1 MTLDTSPK
9 KLINDFLEKQAN
21 LDTLRF
27 ITCGSVDDGKSTLI
41 GRLLYEA
48 GSILDDQL
56 NTLKADSKRHGTQGS
71 EIDFALLVDG
81 LAAERE
87 QGITIDVAYRFFSTD
102 QRKFIIADT
111 PGHEQYTR
119 NMATG
124 ASTVDT
130 AIILVDA
137 RHGVLEQTR
146 RHSIICSS
154 LGIKKVVL
162 AINKIDLIEYN
173 ETVYQDI
180 VRAFNEFAKALTFEE
195 ITPIPISALR
205 GDNVVARSSKSP
217 WYHGPTLLGYLETI
231 DVRSVEK
238 NSSMRFP
245 VQWVNRPNL
254 DFRGFS
260 GTVAT
265 GTVSKGQAVKILP
278 SGETA
283 TVKKI
288 ILLDQV
294 PSDAGAGRAIT
305 LELDREVDVSRG
317 DFIVAESAPCEVA
330 DHFEARIFWMD
341 SDPGYA
347 GRDFTIKIGTSSVNA
362 KITKIKYAIDVN
374 TGNNVPSEKL
384 SINDCAVITLTTDRA
399 IPFEPFS
406 TAPALGGFVLVNKI
420 TNQTAA
426 AGMIIFALRR
436 STNIHKQNLD
446 IDKNARNQLSGHHS
460 KVIWF
465 TGLSGSGKS
474 TIANA
479 LEIKLYQMGIHT
491 YILDGDNIRHGLC
504 NDLGF
509 TNSDRVENI
518 RRVAEVAKLMVDAG
532 VVVLTAFISPFE
544 KERQMA
550 RDLFEKDEFIEVF
563 VDTPLQVVEK
573 RDTKGLYKKA
583 RAGDLPNFTGIDSI
597 YEMPKNPEIIVSTDD
612 RTITETLQMLLSQ
625 LNKFNLK

>member
-1 MTLDTSPK
+1 MTLDASPK
-9 KLINDFLEKQAN
+9 QLINDFLEKQAN

-41 GRLLYEA
+41 GRLLFEA

-56 NTLKADSKRHGTQGS
+56 NTLKADSKRHGTQGG

-124 ASTVDT
+124 ASAVDT
-130 AIILVDA
+130 AVILVDA

-162 AINKIDLIEYN
+162 AVNKIDLMEYE

-180 VRAFNEFAKALTFEE
+180 VGAFNEFAKALTFEE
-195 ITPIPISALR
+195 ITPIPISALK

-231 DVRSVEK
+231 DVRSAK
-238 NSSMRFP
+238 KSSPMRFP
-245 VQWVNRPNL
+245 VQWVNRPNP

-260 GTVAT
+260 GTVVN
-265 GTVSKGQAVKILP
+265 GTISKGQAVKILP

-283 TVKKI
+283 TVKQI
-288 ILLDQV
+288 ILFDRVL
-294 PSDAGAGRAIT
+294 SDAEAGRAIT
-305 LELDREVDVSRG
+305 VQLDREVDISRG
-317 DFIVAESAPCEVA
+317 DLIVAESEPCEVA
-330 DHFEARIFWMD
+330 DQFEAKIFWMD
-341 SDPGYA
+341 SEPGYA
-347 GRDFTIKIGTSSVNA
+347 GREFTIKIGTSLVNA
-362 KITKIKYAIDVN
+362 RITKIKYAIDVN
-374 TGNNVPSEKL
+374 TGNNVPSDKL
-384 SINDCAVITLTTDRA
+384 SLNDCAVITLKTDRP

-406 TAPALGGFVLVNKI
+406 AAPALGNFVMVNKI

-426 AGMIIFALRR
+426 AGMISFALRR
-436 STNIHKQNLD
+436 STNIHKQRLE
-446 IDKNARNQLSGHHS
+446 IDKGARNQLSGHHS

-479 LEIKLYQMGIHT
+479 LEIKLYQMGIRT

-504 NDLGF
+504 SDLGF
-509 TNSDRVENI
+509 KNSDRVENI
-518 RRVAEVAKLMVDAG
+518 RRVAEVAQLMVDAG

-544 KERQMA
+544 SERQMA
-550 RDLFEKDEFIEVF
+550 RDLFEKDAFFEVF
-563 VDTPLQVVEK
+563 VDTPLELAEA
-573 RDTKGLYKKA
+573 RDPKGLYKKA
-583 RAGDLPNFTGIDSI
+583 RAGVLQNFTGIDSP
-597 YEMPKNPEIIVSTDD
+597 YEVPKKPDLTVFPQTYSVEEIVKEIIH
-612 RTITETLQMLLSQ
+612 
-625 LNKFNLK
+625 NLEIQYT

>member
-1 MTLDTSPK
+1 MTLDASPK
-9 KLINDFLEKQAN
+9 QLINDFLEKQAN

-41 GRLLYEA
+41 GRLLFEA

-56 NTLKADSKRHGTQGS
+56 NTLKADSKRHGTQGG

-124 ASTVDT
+124 ASAVDT
-130 AIILVDA
+130 AVILVDA

-162 AINKIDLIEYN
+162 AVNKIDLMEYE

-180 VRAFNEFAKALTFEE
+180 VGAFNEFAKALTFEE
-195 ITPIPISALR
+195 ITPIPISALK

-231 DVRSVEK
+231 DVRSAK
-238 NSSMRFP
+238 KSSPMRFP
-245 VQWVNRPNL
+245 VQWVNRPNP

-260 GTVAT
+260 GTVVN
-265 GTVSKGQAVKILP
+265 GTISKGQAVKILP

-283 TVKKI
+283 TVKQI
-288 ILLDQV
+288 ILFDRVL
-294 PSDAGAGRAIT
+294 SDAEAGRAIT
-305 LELDREVDVSRG
+305 VQLDREVDISRG
-317 DFIVAESAPCEVA
+317 DLIVAESEPCEVA
-330 DHFEARIFWMD
+330 DQFEAKIFWMD
-341 SDPGYA
+341 SEPGYA
-347 GRDFTIKIGTSSVNA
+347 GREFTIKIGTSLVNA
-362 KITKIKYAIDVN
+362 RITKIKYAIDVN
-374 TGNNVPSEKL
+374 TGNNVPSDKL
-384 SINDCAVITLTTDRA
+384 SLNDCAVITLKTDRP

-406 TAPALGGFVLVNKI
+406 AAPALGSFVMVNKI

-426 AGMIIFALRR
+426 AGMISFALRR
-436 STNIHKQNLD
+436 STNIHKQRLE
-446 IDKNARNQLSGHHS
+446 IDKGARNQLSGHHS

-479 LEIKLYQMGIHT
+479 LEIKLYQMGIRT

-518 RRVAEVAKLMVDAG
+518 RRVAEVAKILVDAG

-544 KERQMA
+544 SERQMA
-550 RDLFEKDEFIEVF
+550 RDLFEKDAFFEVF
-563 VDTPLQVVEK
+563 VDTPLELAEA
-573 RDTKGLYKKA
+573 RDPKGLYKKA
-583 RAGDLPNFTGIDSI
+583 RAGVLQNFTGIDSP
-597 YEMPKNPEIIVSTDD
+597 YEVPKKPDLTVFPQTHNVEEIVKEIIH
-612 RTITETLQMLLSQ
+612 
-625 LNKFNLK
+625 NLEIQYT

>member
-1 MTLDTSPK
+1 MNLDISPK
-9 KLINDFLEKQAN
+9 KLINDLLEKQAN

-27 ITCGSVDDGKSTLI
+27 ITCGSIDDGKSTLI

-56 NTLKADSKRHGTQGS
+56 NALKADSGKHGTQGTA
-71 EIDFALLVDG
+71 IDFALLVDG

-87 QGITIDVAYRFFSTD
+87 QGTTIDVAYRFFSTD

-119 NMATG
+119 NMITG

-130 AIILVDA
+130 AVILVDA

-154 LGIKKVVL
+154 LGIREVVL
-162 AINKIDLIEYN
+162 AVNKIDLVEYD
-173 ETVYQDI
+173 ETVYETI
-180 VRAFNEFAKALTFEE
+180 VEAFNEFAKALTFERV
-195 ITPIPISALR
+195 TPIPISALK
-205 GDNVVARSSKSP
+205 GDNVLVRSSKSP
-217 WYHGPTLLGYLETI
+217 WYHGPTLLGHLETI

-238 NSSMRFP
+238 SYPMRFP
-245 VQWVNRPNL
+245 VQWVNHPNL

-265 GTVSKGQAVKILP
+265 GTISKGQAVKILP

-288 ILLDQV
+288 TLLDQV
-294 PSDAGAGRAIT
+294 LSNAEAGRAVT
-305 LELDREVDVSRG
+305 VQLDREVDVSRG
-317 DFIVAESAPCEVA
+317 DLIVTASKPCKVA
-330 DHFEARIFWMD
+330 NHFEAKIFWID
-341 SDPGYA
+341 SEPGYS
-347 GRDFTIKIGTSSVNA
+347 GREFTTKIGTSSVNA

-374 TGNNVPSEKL
+374 TGNDIPSKKL
-384 SINDCAVITLTTDRA
+384 NLNDCAVITLKTNKPV
-399 IPFEPFS
+399 PFEPFS
-406 TAPALGGFVLVNKI
+406 TVPELGGFVLINKI

-426 AGMIIFALRR
+426 AGMINFALRR
-436 STNIHKQNLD
+436 ATNIRKQNLNINKD
-446 IDKNARNQLSGHHS
+446 ARNQLSGHSS

-474 TIANA
+474 TIADA
-479 LEIKLYQMGIHT
+479 LETKLHHMGIRT

-509 TNSDRVENI
+509 TNSDRIENI
-518 RRVAEVAKLMVDAG
+518 RRVAEVARILVDAG
-532 VVVLTAFISPFE
+532 VVVLAAFISPFE
-544 KERQMA
+544 SERQMA
-550 RDLFEKDEFIEVF
+550 RGLFEKDAFFEVF
-563 VDTPLQVVEK
+563 VDTPLELAEA
-573 RDTKGLYKKA
+573 RDPKGLYKKA
-583 RAGDLPNFTGIDSI
+583 RAGALQNFTGIDSP
-597 YEMPKNPEIIVSTDD
+597 YEVPKAPDLTVFPQTYSVEEIVKEIID
-612 RTITETLQMLLSQ
+612 
-625 LNKFNLK
+625 NLEIQYT

>member
-1 MTLDTSPK
+1 MTLDASPK
-9 KLINDFLEKQAN
+9 QLINDFLEKQAN

-41 GRLLYEA
+41 GRLLFEA

-71 EIDFALLVDG
+71 EFDFALLVDG

-130 AIILVDA
+130 AVILVDA

-154 LGIKKVVL
+154 LGIKRVAL
-162 AINKIDLIEYN
+162 AVNKIDLVEYD
-173 ETVYQDI
+173 ETVYQNI
-180 VRAFNEFAKALTFEE
+180 VEAFKEFAKCLTFEE
-195 ITPIPISALR
+195 ITPIPISALK
-205 GDNVVARSSKSP
+205 GDNVVARSSQSP
-217 WYHGPTLLGYLETI
+217 WYHGPTLLAHLETMDI
-231 DVRSVEK
+231 RSVTK
-238 NSSMRFP
+238 SSPMRFP

-254 DFRGFS
+254 NFRGFS

-265 GTVSKGQAVKILP
+265 GTISKGQAVKILP
-278 SGETA
+278 SGQTA

-288 ILLDQV
+288 TLFDQV
-294 PSDAGAGRAIT
+294 LSEAEAGRAIT
-305 LELDREVDVSRG
+305 IQLDREVDISRG
-317 DFIVAESAPCEVA
+317 DLIVAASEPCEVA
-330 DHFEARIFWMD
+330 DHYEAKIFWMD
-341 SDPGYA
+341 SEPGYA
-347 GRDFTIKIGTSSVNA
+347 GREFKIKIGTSSVNA
-362 KITKIKYAIDVN
+362 RITKIKHAIDVN
-374 TGNNVPSEKL
+374 TGNTVPSEKL
-384 SINDCAVITLTTDRA
+384 TLNDCAIITLRTDRPV
-399 IPFEPFS
+399 PFEPFN
-406 TAPALGGFVLVNKI
+406 TAPDLGGFVLVNKI

-426 AGMIIFALRR
+426 AGMISFALRR
-436 STNIHKQNLD
+436 STNIHKQTLE
-446 IDKNARNQLSGHHS
+446 IDKGARNQLSGHRS

-479 LEIKLYQMGIHT
+479 LEIKLHQMGIHT

-509 TNSDRVENI
+509 TNSDRIENI
-518 RRVAEVAKLMVDAG
+518 RRVAEVAKILVDAG

-544 KERQMA
+544 SERQMA
-550 RDLFEKDEFIEVF
+550 RDLFEKDAFFEVF
-563 VDTPLQVVEK
+563 VDTPLDLAEA
-573 RDTKGLYKKA
+573 RDPKGLYKKA
-583 RAGDLPNFTGIDSI
+583 RAGVLQNFTGIDSP
-597 YEMPKNPEIIVSTDD
+597 YEEPKKPDLTVFTQTYSVEEIVKEILD
-612 RTITETLQMLLSQ
+612 
-625 LNKFNLK
+625 NLEIQYT

>member
-9 KLINDFLEKQAN
+9 ELINEFLEKQAN

-56 NTLKADSKRHGTQGS
+56 DALKADSRRHGTQGS
-71 EIDFALLVDG
+71 KIDFALLVDG

-124 ASTVDT
+124 ASTVEV
-130 AIILVDA
+130 AVILVDA
-137 RHGVLEQTR
+137 RHGLLEPTR

-154 LGIKKVVL
+154 FGIKKVVL
-162 AINKIDLIEYN
+162 AVNKIDLVEYDK
-173 ETVYQDI
+173 TVYQNI
-180 VRAFNEFAKALTFEE
+180 VEAFNEFAKSLTFEE
-195 ITPIPISALR
+195 VAHIPISALR
-205 GDNVVARSSKSP
+205 GDNVVARSSKMQ
-217 WYHGPTLLGYLETI
+217 WYQGPTLLGYLETI
-231 DVRSVEK
+231 DVH
-238 NSSMRFP
+238 SSAKTHPMRFP

-260 GTVAT
+260 GTVAN
-265 GTVSKGQAVKILP
+265 GTINKGEAIKILP
-278 SGETA
+278 SLETA
-283 TVKKI
+283 SVKKI
-288 ILLDQV
+288 ILFDQELTHAEV
-294 PSDAGAGRAIT
+294 GRAVTIQ
-305 LELDREVDVSRG
+305 LDREVDISRG
-317 DFIVAESAPCEVA
+317 DLIVAASEPCEMA
-330 DHFEARIFWMD
+330 DQFEAKIFWMD
-341 SDPGYA
+341 SETGYA
-347 GRDFTIKIGTSSVNA
+347 GREFTIKIGASSVNA

-374 TGNNVPSEKL
+374 TGNEVPTDKL
-384 SINDCAVITLTTDRA
+384 QLNDCAVITLKVDKPV
-399 IPFEPFS
+399 PFDSFS
-406 TAPALGGFVLVNKI
+406 SVPKIGCFVLINKF
-420 TNQTAA
+420 TNQTAV
-426 AGMIIFALRR
+426 AGMINFALRR
-436 STNIHKQNLD
+436 AMNVHKQIMD
-446 IDKNARNQLSGHHS
+446 INKDARNQLSGHPS

-479 LEIKLYQMGIHT
+479 LEKKLYQMGIRT

-518 RRVAEVAKLMVDAG
+518 RRVSEVAKLMVDAG
-532 VVVLTAFISPFE
+532 IVVITAFISPF
-544 KERQMA
+544 KAEREMA
-550 RDLFEKDEFIEVF
+550 REMFEKDEFFEVF
-563 VDTPLQVVEK
+563 VDTPLNVAEL
-573 RDTKGLYKKA
+573 RDPKGLYKKA
-583 RAGDLPNFTGIDSI
+583 RKGEIPNFTGIHSPYQDP
-597 YEMPKNPEIIVSTDD
+597 ENPEIRVSTTNDD
-612 RTITETLQMLLSQ
+612 LSSIVDTILSKI
-625 LNKFNLK
+625 NFKN

>member
-9 KLINDFLEKQAN
+9 ELINEFLEKQAN

-56 NTLKADSKRHGTQGS
+56 DALKADSRRHGTQGS
-71 EIDFALLVDG
+71 KIDFALLVDG

-124 ASTVDT
+124 ASTVEV
-130 AIILVDA
+130 AVILVDA
-137 RHGVLEQTR
+137 RHGLLEQTR

-154 LGIKKVVL
+154 FGIKKVVL
-162 AINKIDLIEYN
+162 AVNKIDLVEYDK
-173 ETVYQDI
+173 TVYQNI
-180 VRAFNEFAKALTFEE
+180 VEAFNEFAKSLTFEE
-195 ITPIPISALR
+195 VAHIPISALR
-205 GDNVVARSSKSP
+205 GDNVVARSSKMQ
-217 WYHGPTLLGYLETI
+217 WYQGPTLLGYLETI
-231 DVRSVEK
+231 DVH
-238 NSSMRFP
+238 SSAKTHPMRFP

-260 GTVAT
+260 GTVAN
-265 GTVSKGQAVKILP
+265 GTINKGEAIKILP
-278 SGETA
+278 SLETA
-283 TVKKI
+283 SVKKI
-288 ILLDQV
+288 ILFDQELTHAEV
-294 PSDAGAGRAIT
+294 GRAVTIQ
-305 LELDREVDVSRG
+305 LDREVDISRG
-317 DFIVAESAPCEVA
+317 DLIVAASEPCEVA
-330 DHFEARIFWMD
+330 DQFEAKIFWMD
-341 SDPGYA
+341 SETGYA
-347 GRDFTIKIGTSSVNA
+347 GREFTIKIGASSVNA

-374 TGNNVPSEKL
+374 TGNEVPTDKL
-384 SINDCAVITLTTDRA
+384 QLNDCAVITLKVDKPV
-399 IPFEPFS
+399 PFDSFS
-406 TAPALGGFVLVNKI
+406 SVPKIGCFVLINKF
-420 TNQTAA
+420 TNQTAV
-426 AGMIIFALRR
+426 AGMINFALRR
-436 STNIHKQNLD
+436 AMNVHKQIMD
-446 IDKNARNQLSGHHS
+446 INKDARNQLSGHPS

-479 LEIKLYQMGIHT
+479 LEKKLYQMGIRT

-518 RRVAEVAKLMVDAG
+518 RRVSEVAKLMVDAG
-532 VVVLTAFISPFE
+532 IVVITAFISPF
-544 KERQMA
+544 KAEREMA
-550 RDLFEKDEFIEVF
+550 REMFEKDEFFEVF
-563 VDTPLQVVEK
+563 VDTPLNVAEL
-573 RDTKGLYKKA
+573 RDPKGLYKKA
-583 RAGDLPNFTGIDSI
+583 RKGEIPNFTGIHSPYQDP
-597 YEMPKNPEIIVSTDD
+597 ENPEIRVSTTNDD
-612 RTITETLQMLLSQ
+612 LSSIVDTILSKI
-625 LNKFNLK
+625 NFKN

>member
-1 MTLDTSPK
+1 MTLETSSK
-9 KLINDFLEKQAN
+9 ELIDNFLEKQAN
-21 LDTLRF
+21 LDTLKF

-56 NTLKADSKRHGTQGS
+56 NALIADSRRYGTQGS

-102 QRKFIIADT
+102 RRKFIISDT

-124 ASTVDT
+124 ASTVEV
-130 AIILVDA
+130 AVILVDA
-137 RHGVLEQTR
+137 RYGILEQTR
-146 RHSIICSS
+146 RHAIICSS

-162 AINKIDLIEYN
+162 AVNKIDLVEYD
-173 ETVYQDI
+173 ETVYQNI
-180 VRAFNEFAKALTFEE
+180 VETFDQFAEALKFEE
-195 ITPIPISALR
+195 VTPIAISALK
-205 GDNVVARSSKSP
+205 GDNVVARSSKIL
-217 WYHGPTLLGYLETI
+217 WYQGPTLLGYLETI
-231 DVRSVEK
+231 DVH
-238 NSSMRFP
+238 SSARGYPMRLP

-260 GTVAT
+260 GTVAS
-265 GTVSKGQAVKILP
+265 GIISKGQAVIILP
-278 SGETA
+278 SRETA

-288 ILLDQV
+288 TLFDQV
-294 PSDAGAGRAIT
+294 LSDAEAGRAIT
-305 LELDREVDVSRG
+305 VQLDREVDISRG
-317 DFIVAESAPCEVA
+317 DLIVAKSEPCEVA
-330 DHFEARIFWMD
+330 DQFEAKIFWMD
-341 SDPGYA
+341 NEPSYA
-347 GRDFTIKIGTSSVNA
+347 GREFTIKIGTSLVNA
-362 KITKIKYAIDVN
+362 RITKIKYTIDIN
-374 TGNNVPSEKL
+374 TGNNISSEKL
-384 SINDCAVITLTTDRA
+384 SLNDCAVITLKTDRP

-406 TAPALGGFVLVNKI
+406 AAPALGSFVLVNKI

-426 AGMIIFALRR
+426 AGMINFALRR
-436 STNIHKQNLD
+436 ATNIHKQNLD
-446 IDKNARNQLSGHHS
+446 IDKDARNQLSGHHS

-465 TGLSGSGKS
+465 TGVSGSGKS

-479 LEIKLYQMGIHT
+479 LEIKLHQIGIRT

-544 KERQMA
+544 SERQMA
-550 RDLFEKDEFIEVF
+550 RDLFEKNEFFEVF
-563 VDTPLQVVEK
+563 VDTPIELAEA

-583 RAGDLPNFTGIDSI
+583 RAGLLQNFTGIDSV
-597 YEMPKNPEIIVSTDD
+597 YERPKSPDLVVFPEKNKVDIIVQEILDNLE
-612 RTITETLQMLLSQ
+612 I
-625 LNKFNLK
+625 KFT

>member
-9 KLINDFLEKQAN
+9 QLINDFLEKQAN

-130 AIILVDA
+130 AVILVDA
-137 RHGVLEQTR
+137 RRGVLEQTC

-154 LGIKKVVL
+154 MGIKKVVL
-162 AINKIDLIEYN
+162 AVNKIDLVEYD

-180 VRAFNEFAKALTFEE
+180 VGAFNEFAKTLTFEE
-195 ITPIPISALR
+195 VTPIPISALK
-205 GDNVVARSSKSP
+205 GDNVVARSSKMA
-217 WYHGPTLLGYLETI
+217 WYHGPTLLAHLETL

-238 NSSMRFP
+238 SYPMRFP

-265 GTVSKGQAVKILP
+265 GTVSKGQAVKIMP

-288 ILLDQV
+288 TLLDQV
-294 PSDAGAGRAIT
+294 LSDAGAGRAIT
-305 LELDREVDVSRG
+305 LQLDREVDISRG
-317 DFIVAESAPCEVA
+317 DLIVAESEPCEVA
-330 DHFEARIFWMD
+330 DQFEAKIFWMD
-341 SDPGYA
+341 SEPGYA
-347 GRDFTIKIGTSSVNA
+347 GREFIIKIGTSSVNA
-362 KITKIKYAIDVN
+362 RITKIKHAIDVN
-374 TGNNVPSEKL
+374 TSNNVPSEKL
-384 SINDCAVITLTTDRA
+384 SLNDCAVITLKTDRP
-399 IPFEPFS
+399 IPFEPFD
-406 TAPALGGFVLVNKI
+406 TAPALGSFVMVNKI
-420 TNQTAA
+420 TDQTAA

-436 STNIHKQNLD
+436 STNIHKQRLE
-446 IDKNARNQLSGHHS
+446 IDKGARNELSGHDS

-479 LEIKLYQMGIHT
+479 LEIKLHQMGIRT

-544 KERQMA
+544 SERQMA
-550 RDLFEKDEFIEVF
+550 RNLFAKEEFFEVF
-563 VDTPLQVVEK
+563 VDTPIELAEA
-573 RDTKGLYKKA
+573 RDPKGLYKKA
-583 RAGDLPNFTGIDSI
+583 RAGSLQNFTGIDSP
-597 YEMPKNPEIIVSTDD
+597 YEVPKTPDLTVFPEKNSVDDIVQKIIDVLE
-612 RTITETLQMLLSQ
+612 IQ
-625 LNKFNLK
+625 

>member
-1 MTLDTSPK
+1 MTLDASPK
-9 KLINDFLEKQAN
+9 QLINDFLEKQAN

-56 NTLKADSKRHGTQGS
+56 NTLKTDSKRHGTQGG
-71 EIDFALLVDG
+71 EIDFSLLVDG

-102 QRKFIIADT
+102 QRRFIIADT

-119 NMATG
+119 NMATA

-130 AIILVDA
+130 AVILVDA

-146 RHSIICSS
+146 RHSIICSF

-162 AINKIDLIEYN
+162 AINKIDLVEN
-173 ETVYQDI
+173 DETVYQDI
-180 VRAFNEFAKALTFEE
+180 VEAFNEFAKALTFEE

-205 GDNVVARSSKSP
+205 GDNIVARSSKSP

-231 DVRSVEK
+231 DVRSAK
-238 NSSMRFP
+238 KSSPMRFP

-260 GTVAT
+260 GTVET
-265 GTVSKGQAVKILP
+265 GTISKGQAVKILP
-278 SGETA
+278 SGEPA
-283 TVKKI
+283 TVKEI
-288 ILLDQV
+288 TFFDQV
-294 PSDAGAGRAIT
+294 LSDAERGSAIT
-305 LELDREVDVSRG
+305 VQLDREVDISRG
-317 DFIVAESAPCEVA
+317 DLIVAENEPCEVA
-330 DHFEARIFWMD
+330 DHFEAKIFWMD
-341 SDPGYA
+341 NEPGYA
-347 GRDFTIKIGTSSVNA
+347 GREFVIKIGTSSVNA
-362 KITKIKYAIDVN
+362 RITKFKHAIDVN
-374 TGNNVPSEKL
+374 TGKNVTSEKL
-384 SINDCAVITLTTDRA
+384 SLNDCAIITLKTNRPV
-399 IPFEPFS
+399 PFEPFN
-406 TAPALGGFVLVNKI
+406 TTPELGSFVLVNKI
-420 TNQTAA
+420 SNQTAA
-426 AGMIIFALRR
+426 AGMINFALRR
-436 STNIHKQNLD
+436 STNIHKQTLE
-446 IDKNARNQLSGHHS
+446 IDKRARNQLSGHHS

-479 LEIKLYQMGIHT
+479 LEKKLYQMGIRT

-509 TNSDRVENI
+509 KKSDRIENI

-532 VVVLTAFISPFE
+532 VLVLTAFISPFE
-544 KERQMA
+544 SERQLA
-550 RDLFEKDEFIEVF
+550 RDLFEKGDFFEVF
-563 VDTPLQVVEK
+563 VDTPLELAEA
-573 RDTKGLYKKA
+573 RDPKGLYKKA
-583 RAGDLPNFTGIDSI
+583 RAGLLQNFTGIDSP
-597 YEMPKNPEIIVSTDD
+597 YELPKTAELTVFPQNCSVEEIVKEILD
-612 RTITETLQMLLSQ
+612 
-625 LNKFNLK
+625 NLEIQ

>member
-1 MTLDTSPK
+1 MTLDASPK
-9 KLINDFLEKQAN
+9 QLINDFLEKQAN

-41 GRLLYEA
+41 GRLLFEA

-56 NTLKADSKRHGTQGS
+56 NTLKADSKRHGTQGG

-81 LAAERE
+81 LAAEQE

-130 AIILVDA
+130 AVILVDA
-137 RHGVLEQTR
+137 RHGALEQTR

-162 AINKIDLIEYN
+162 AINKIDLVEYN

-180 VRAFNEFAKALTFEE
+180 IGAFNEFAKALPFEE
-195 ITPIPISALR
+195 ITPIPISALK
-205 GDNVVARSSKSP
+205 GDNVVARSSKMA
-217 WYHGPTLLGYLETI
+217 WYHGPTLLAHLETL
-231 DVRSVEK
+231 DVHSAEK
-238 NSSMRFP
+238 NHPMRFP

-260 GTVAT
+260 GTVET
-265 GTVSKGQAVKILP
+265 GTISKGQAVKILP
-278 SGETA
+278 SGEIA

-288 ILLDQV
+288 TLFDQV
-294 PSDAGAGRAIT
+294 LNDAGAGRAIT
-305 LELDREVDVSRG
+305 IQLDREVDISRG
-317 DFIVAESAPCEVA
+317 DLIVAASEPCEVA
-330 DHFEARIFWMD
+330 DQFEAKIFWID
-341 SDPGYA
+341 NETGYA
-347 GRDFTIKIGTSSVNA
+347 GREFTIKIGTSSVNA
-362 KITKIKYAIDVN
+362 RITKIKHAIDVN
-374 TGNNVPSEKL
+374 TSNNVPSEKL
-384 SINDCAVITLTTDRA
+384 SLNDCAVITLKTDRP

-406 TAPALGGFVLVNKI
+406 AAPALGSFVIVNKI
-420 TNQTAA
+420 TSQTAA
-426 AGMIIFALRR
+426 AGMISFALRR
-436 STNIHKQNLD
+436 STNVHKQNLD
-446 IDKNARNQLSGHHS
+446 VDKNARNQMSGHHS

-479 LEIKLYQMGIHT
+479 LEIKLHQMGIRT

-544 KERQMA
+544 SERQMA
-550 RDLFEKDEFIEVF
+550 RDLFEKDAFFEVF
-563 VDTPLQVVEK
+563 VDTPLELAEA
-573 RDTKGLYKKA
+573 RDPKGLYKKA
-583 RAGDLPNFTGIDSI
+583 RAGVLQNFTGIDSP
-597 YEMPKNPEIIVSTDD
+597 YEPPKNPDLAVFPQTCSVEEIVKEILD
-612 RTITETLQMLLSQ
+612 
-625 LNKFNLK
+625 NLEIQ

>member
-1 MTLDTSPK
+1 MTLEISSK
-9 KLINDFLEKQAN
+9 ELINQFLEKQAN

-56 NTLKADSKRHGTQGS
+56 DALKADSRRHGTQGS

-124 ASTVDT
+124 ASTVEV
-130 AIILVDA
+130 AVILVDV
-137 RHGVLEQTR
+137 RHGLLEQTR

-162 AINKIDLIEYN
+162 AVNKIDLVEYDK
-173 ETVYQDI
+173 TVYQNI
-180 VRAFNEFAKALTFEE
+180 VEAFNEFAKALAFEE
-195 ITPIPISALR
+195 VAHIPISALR
-205 GDNVVARSSKSP
+205 GDNVVARSSKMQ

-231 DVRSVEK
+231 DVHSGARTQP
-238 NSSMRFP
+238 MRFP

-254 DFRGFS
+254 NFRGFS
-260 GTVAT
+260 GTVAN
-265 GTVSKGQAVKILP
+265 GTIGKGQAIKILP
-278 SGETA
+278 SLETA
-283 TVKKI
+283 SVKKI
-288 ILLDQV
+288 ILFDQELIH
-294 PSDAGAGRAIT
+294 AEAGRAVTIQ
-305 LELDREVDVSRG
+305 LDREVDISRG
-317 DFIVAESAPCEVA
+317 DLIVAASEPCEVA
-330 DHFEARIFWMD
+330 DQFEAKIFWMD
-341 SDPGYA
+341 SETSYA
-347 GRDFTIKIGTSSVNA
+347 GREFTIKIGTSSVNA
-362 KITKIKYAIDVN
+362 RITKIKHAIDVN
-374 TGNNVPSEKL
+374 TGNNVPSKYL
-384 SINDCAVITLTTDRA
+384 SLNDFAVITLKTDRP
-399 IPFEPFS
+399 ITFEPFS
-406 TAPALGGFVLVNKI
+406 TVPGLGSFVMVNKI
-420 TNQTAA
+420 THHTAA
-426 AGMIIFALRR
+426 AGMISFPLRR
-436 STNIHKQNLD
+436 STNIHKQKLEVD
-446 IDKNARNQLSGHHS
+446 QNARNQLCGHPS

-479 LEIKLYQMGIHT
+479 LEIKLFQMGIHT
-491 YILDGDNIRHGLC
+491 YTLDGDNVRHGLC

-532 VVVLTAFISPFE
+532 IVVLTAFISPFE
-544 KERQMA
+544 SERRMA
-550 RDLFEKDEFIEVF
+550 RDLFEKEEFFEVF
-563 VDTPLQVVEK
+563 VNTPPELAEK
-573 RDTKGLYKKA
+573 RDPKGLYKKA
-583 RAGDLPNFTGIDSI
+583 RAGGLKNFTGIDSP
-597 YEMPKNPEIIVSTDD
+597 YEPPSSPELVVFTANNSVEEIVREILDN
-612 RTITETLQMLLSQ
+612 IEFQ
-625 LNKFNLK
+625 NL

>member
-9 KLINDFLEKQAN
+9 ELINEFLEKQAN

-56 NTLKADSKRHGTQGS
+56 DALKADSRRHGTQGS
-71 EIDFALLVDG
+71 KIDFALLVDG

-124 ASTVDT
+124 ASTVEV
-130 AIILVDA
+130 AVILVDA
-137 RHGVLEQTR
+137 RHGLLEQTR

-154 LGIKKVVL
+154 FGIKKVVL
-162 AINKIDLIEYN
+162 AVNKIDLVEYDK
-173 ETVYQDI
+173 TVYQNI
-180 VRAFNEFAKALTFEE
+180 VEAFNEFAKSLTFEE
-195 ITPIPISALR
+195 VAHIPISALR
-205 GDNVVARSSKSP
+205 GDNVVARSSKMQ
-217 WYHGPTLLGYLETI
+217 WYQGPTLLGYLETI
-231 DVRSVEK
+231 DVH
-238 NSSMRFP
+238 SSAKTHPMRFP

-260 GTVAT
+260 GTVAN
-265 GTVSKGQAVKILP
+265 GTINKGEAIKILP
-278 SGETA
+278 SLETA
-283 TVKKI
+283 SVKKI
-288 ILLDQV
+288 ILFDQELTHAEV
-294 PSDAGAGRAIT
+294 GRAVTIQ
-305 LELDREVDVSRG
+305 LDREVDISRG
-317 DFIVAESAPCEVA
+317 DLIVAASEPCEVA
-330 DHFEARIFWMD
+330 DQFEAKIFWMD
-341 SDPGYA
+341 SETGYA
-347 GRDFTIKIGTSSVNA
+347 GREFTIKIGASSVNA

-374 TGNNVPSEKL
+374 TGNEVPTDKL
-384 SINDCAVITLTTDRA
+384 QLNDCAVITLKLDKPV
-399 IPFEPFS
+399 PFDSFS
-406 TAPALGGFVLVNKI
+406 SVPKIGCFVLINKF
-420 TNQTAA
+420 TNQTAV
-426 AGMIIFALRR
+426 AGMINFALRR
-436 STNIHKQNLD
+436 AMNVHKQIMD
-446 IDKNARNQLSGHHS
+446 INKDARNQLSGHPS

-479 LEIKLYQMGIHT
+479 LEKKLYQMGIRT

-518 RRVAEVAKLMVDAG
+518 RRVSEVAKLMVDAG
-532 VVVLTAFISPFE
+532 IVVITAFISPF
-544 KERQMA
+544 KAERQMA
-550 RDLFEKDEFIEVF
+550 REMFEKDEFFEVF
-563 VDTPLQVVEK
+563 VDTPLNVAEL
-573 RDTKGLYKKA
+573 RDPKGLYKKA
-583 RAGDLPNFTGIDSI
+583 RKGEIPNFTGIHSPYQDP
-597 YEMPKNPEIIVSTDD
+597 ENPEIRVSTTNDD
-612 RTITETLQMLLSQ
+612 LSSIVDTILSKI
-625 LNKFNLK
+625 NFKN

>member
-56 NTLKADSKRHGTQGS
+56 NALKADSKRHGTQGS

-130 AIILVDA
+130 AVILVDA
-137 RHGVLEQTR
+137 RRGVLEQTR

-162 AINKIDLIEYN
+162 AVNKIDLVEYN

-180 VRAFNEFAKALTFEE
+180 VGAFNEFAKALTFEE
-195 ITPIPISALR
+195 ITPIPISALK
-205 GDNVVARSSKSP
+205 GDNVVARSSKLV
-217 WYHGPTLLGYLETI
+217 WYHGPTLLAHLETL
-231 DVRSVEK
+231 DVRNVEK
-238 NSSMRFP
+238 SYPMRFP

-265 GTVSKGQAVKILP
+265 GTISKGQTVKILP

-283 TVKKI
+283 TIKKI
-288 ILLDQV
+288 TLFDRVL
-294 PSDAGAGRAIT
+294 SDAEAGRAIT
-305 LELDREVDVSRG
+305 VQLDREVDISRG
-317 DFIVAESAPCEVA
+317 DLIVAASEPCEVA
-330 DHFEARIFWMD
+330 DQFEAKIFWMD
-341 SDPGYA
+341 SEPGYA
-347 GRDFTIKIGTSSVNA
+347 GREFTIKIGTSSVNA
-362 KITKIKYAIDVN
+362 RVTKIKHAIDVN
-374 TGNNVPSEKL
+374 TGNNIPSKKL
-384 SINDCAVITLTTDRA
+384 SLNDCAVITLKTDRP

-406 TAPALGGFVLVNKI
+406 TAPALGSFVMVNKI

-426 AGMIIFALRR
+426 AGMISFALRR

-479 LEIKLYQMGIHT
+479 LEITLYQMGIRT

-509 TNSDRVENI
+509 TTSDRVENI

-544 KERQMA
+544 SERRIA
-550 RDLFEKDEFIEVF
+550 RDLFEKDTFFEVF
-563 VDTPLQVVEK
+563 VDTPLELAEA
-573 RDTKGLYKKA
+573 RDPKGLYKKA
-583 RAGDLPNFTGIDSI
+583 RAGVLQNFTGIDSP
-597 YEMPKNPEIIVSTDD
+597 YEVPKTPDLTVFPEKNSVDDIVQKIID
-612 RTITETLQMLLSQ
+612 ILEIQ
-625 LNKFNLK
+625 

>member
-1 MTLDTSPK
+1 MTIDTSLK
-9 KLINDFLEKQAN
+9 KLINDFLGKQAN

-41 GRLLYEA
+41 GRLLFEA
-48 GSILDDQL
+48 GNILDDQL
-56 NTLKADSKRHGTQGS
+56 NALKADSRRHGTQAG

-102 QRKFIIADT
+102 RRKFVIADT

-137 RHGVLEQTR
+137 RNGVLEQTR

-154 LGIKKVVL
+154 FGIKKVVL
-162 AINKIDLIEYN
+162 AVNKLDLVEYD
-173 ETVYQDI
+173 ERRYQNI
-180 VRAFNEFAKALTFEE
+180 VEAFGQFAKTLTFEKV
-195 ITPIPISALR
+195 TPIPISALK
-205 GDNVVARSSKSP
+205 GDNVVARSSKLP
-217 WYHGPTLLGYLETI
+217 WYHGPTLLAHLETI

-238 NSSMRFP
+238 SYSMRFP

-265 GTVSKGQAVKILP
+265 GTISKGQAVKILP

-288 ILLDQV
+288 TLFDEVL
-294 PSDAGAGRAIT
+294 SDVEAGRAIT
-305 LELDREVDVSRG
+305 IQLDREVDISRG
-317 DFIVAESAPCEVA
+317 DLIVAEIEPCEVA
-330 DHFEARIFWMD
+330 DQFEAKIFWMD
-341 SDPGYA
+341 RELGYA
-347 GRDFTIKIGTSSVNA
+347 GRDFTIKIGTTSVNA
-362 KITKIKYAIDVN
+362 RITKIKHAIDVN
-374 TGNNVPSEKL
+374 TGNDVPSEKL
-384 SINDCAVITLTTDRA
+384 SLNDFAVITLKTDKP

-406 TAPALGGFVLVNKI
+406 TVPSLGSFVMVNKI

-426 AGMIIFALRR
+426 AGMISFALRR
-436 STNIHKQNLD
+436 STNIHKQRLE
-446 IDKNARNQLSGHHS
+446 IDKGARNQLSGHRS

-479 LEIKLYQMGIHT
+479 LEMKLHRMGIRT
-491 YILDGDNIRHGLC
+491 YTLDGDNIRHGLC

-509 TNSDRVENI
+509 TNSDRIENI
-518 RRVAEVAKLMVDAG
+518 RRVAEVAKILVDAG

-544 KERQMA
+544 SERQMA
-550 RDLFEKDEFIEVF
+550 RDLFGKDAFFEVF
-563 VDTPLQVVEK
+563 VDTPLELAEA
-573 RDTKGLYKKA
+573 RDPKGLYKKA
-583 RAGDLPNFTGIDSI
+583 RAGVLQNFTGIDSP
-597 YEMPKNPEIIVSTDD
+597 YEVPKKPDLTVFPETYSVEEIVKEIID
-612 RTITETLQMLLSQ
+612 
-625 LNKFNLK
+625 NLEIQYT

>member
-56 NTLKADSKRHGTQGS
+56 NTLKADSKKHGTQGA

-124 ASTVDT
+124 ASTADT
-130 AIILVDA
+130 AVILVDA

-162 AINKIDLIEYN
+162 AVNKIDLVEYDERRYQN
-173 ETVYQDI
+173 IVETFDQLAKTL
-180 VRAFNEFAKALTFEE
+180 AFEKV
-195 ITPIPISALR
+195 TPIPISALK
-205 GDNVVARSSKSP
+205 GDNVVARSSQLP
-217 WYHGPTLLGYLETI
+217 WYHGPTLLAHLETM

-238 NSSMRFP
+238 SYAMRFP
-245 VQWVNRPNL
+245 VQRVNRPNL

-278 SGETA
+278 SGEPA
-283 TVKKI
+283 IVKKI
-288 ILLDQV
+288 TLFDQIL
-294 PSDAGAGRAIT
+294 SDAEAGRAIT
-305 LELDREVDVSRG
+305 VQLDREVDISRG
-317 DFIVAESAPCEVA
+317 DLIVGASEPCEMA
-330 DHFEARIFWMD
+330 DHFEAKIFWMD

-347 GRDFTIKIGTSSVNA
+347 GREFTIKIGTSSINA
-362 KITKIKYAIDVN
+362 RITKIKHAIDVN
-374 TGNNVPSEKL
+374 TGNNVPSKKL
-384 SINDCAVITLTTDRA
+384 SLNDCAVITLKTDRP

-406 TAPALGGFVLVNKI
+406 TAPALGSFVLVNKI

-426 AGMIIFALRR
+426 AGMISFALRR
-436 STNIHKQNLD
+436 STNIHKQRLE
-446 IDKNARNQLSGHHS
+446 IDKGARNRLSGHYS

-479 LEIKLYQMGIHT
+479 LEKKLYQMGIRT

-509 TNSDRVENI
+509 KNSDRVENI

-544 KERQMA
+544 SERQLA
-550 RDLFEKDEFIEVF
+550 RDLFEKDDFFEVF
-563 VDTPLQVVEK
+563 VDTPIELAEA
-573 RDTKGLYKKA
+573 RDPKGLYKKA
-583 RAGDLPNFTGIDSI
+583 RAGLLPHFTGIDSP
-597 YEMPKNPEIIVSTDD
+597 YEPPKNPDLAVFPQTHGVEEIVKEIIY
-612 RTITETLQMLLSQ
+612 
-625 LNKFNLK
+625 NLEIQYT

>member
-1 MTLDTSPK
+1 MSLGTSPK

-56 NTLKADSKRHGTQGS
+56 NALKADSRKYGTQGS

-81 LAAERE
+81 LAAEQQ

-119 NMATG
+119 NMVTG
-124 ASTVDT
+124 ASTVDI
-130 AIILVDA
+130 AVILVDA
-137 RHGVLEQTR
+137 RYGVLEQTR

-154 LGIKKVVL
+154 LGIEKVIL
-162 AINKIDLIEYN
+162 AVNKIDLVEYD
-173 ETVYQDI
+173 ETVYQNI
-180 VRAFNEFAKALTFEE
+180 VETFNEFAKALNFREV
-195 ITPIPISALR
+195 TPIPLSALR
-205 GDNVVARSSKSP
+205 GDNVIARSSKTT
-217 WYHGPTLLGYLETI
+217 WYHGPTLIGFLETI
-231 DVRSVEK
+231 DLH
-238 NSSMRFP
+238 SSQKSHPMRFP

-265 GTVSKGQAVKILP
+265 GTISDGQTIKVLP

-288 ILLDQV
+288 TLLGQDM
-294 PSDAGAGRAIT
+294 SYANAGRAIT
-305 LELDREVDVSRG
+305 VQLDREVDISRG
-317 DFIVAESAPCEVA
+317 DLIVAENAPCEVA
-330 DHFEARIFWMD
+330 DHFEAKIFWMD
-341 SDPGYA
+341 IENGYA
-347 GRDFTIKIGTSSVNA
+347 GREFTVKISASSVNA
-362 KITKIKYAIDVN
+362 RITKIKHVIDVN
-374 TGNNVPSEKL
+374 NGINIPADKL
-384 SINDCAVITLTTDRA
+384 SLNDCAVITLKTNKPV
-399 IPFEPFS
+399 PFEPFS
-406 TAPALGGFVLVNKI
+406 TVRELGSFVLVNKI

-426 AGMIIFALRR
+426 AGMINFALRR
-436 STNIHKQNLD
+436 ATNIHKQILD
-446 IDKNARNQLSGHHS
+446 IDKNARNRLSGHLS
-460 KVIWF
+460 KIIWF

-479 LEIKLYQMGIHT
+479 LERELYQMGIRT
-491 YILDGDNIRHGLC
+491 YMLDGDNVRHGLC

-509 TNSDRVENI
+509 SDSDRVENI

-532 VVVLTAFISPFE
+532 IVVLAAFISPFE
-544 KERQMA
+544 SERRMA
-550 RDLFEKDEFIEVF
+550 RDLFEKDEFFEVF
-563 VDTPLQVVEK
+563 VNTPLELAEK
-573 RDTKGLYKKA
+573 RDPKGLYEKA
-583 RAGDLPNFTGIDSI
+583 RAGALKNFTGIDSP
-597 YEMPKNPEIIVSTDD
+597 YEPPSSPELVVFTANNSVEEIVQ
-612 RTITETLQMLLSQ
+612 EV
-625 LNKFNLK
+625 LNNIEFQNL

>member
-9 KLINDFLEKQAN
+9 ELINEFLEKQAN

-56 NTLKADSKRHGTQGS
+56 DALKADSRRHGTQGS
-71 EIDFALLVDG
+71 KIDFALLVDG

-124 ASTVDT
+124 ASTVEV
-130 AIILVDA
+130 AVILVDA
-137 RHGVLEQTR
+137 RHGLLEQTR

-154 LGIKKVVL
+154 FGIKKVVL
-162 AINKIDLIEYN
+162 AVNKIDLVEYDK
-173 ETVYQDI
+173 TVYQNI
-180 VRAFNEFAKALTFEE
+180 VEAFNEFAKSLTFEE
-195 ITPIPISALR
+195 VAHIPISALR
-205 GDNVVARSSKSP
+205 GDNVVARSSKMQ
-217 WYHGPTLLGYLETI
+217 WYQGPTLLGYLETI
-231 DVRSVEK
+231 DVH
-238 NSSMRFP
+238 SSAKTHPMRFP

-260 GTVAT
+260 GTVAN
-265 GTVSKGQAVKILP
+265 GTINKGEAIKILP
-278 SGETA
+278 SLETA
-283 TVKKI
+283 SVKKI
-288 ILLDQV
+288 ILFDQELTHAEV
-294 PSDAGAGRAIT
+294 GRAVTIQ
-305 LELDREVDVSRG
+305 LDREVDISRG
-317 DFIVAESAPCEVA
+317 DLIVAASEPCEMA
-330 DHFEARIFWMD
+330 DQFEAKIFWMD
-341 SDPGYA
+341 SETGYA
-347 GRDFTIKIGTSSVNA
+347 GREFTIKIGASSVNA

-374 TGNNVPSEKL
+374 TGNEVPTDKL
-384 SINDCAVITLTTDRA
+384 QLNDCAVITLKLDKPV
-399 IPFEPFS
+399 PFDSFS
-406 TAPALGGFVLVNKI
+406 SVPKIGCFVLINKF
-420 TNQTAA
+420 TNQTAV
-426 AGMIIFALRR
+426 AGMINFALRR
-436 STNIHKQNLD
+436 AMNVHKQIMD
-446 IDKNARNQLSGHHS
+446 INKDARNQLSGHPS

-479 LEIKLYQMGIHT
+479 LEKKLYQMGIRT

-518 RRVAEVAKLMVDAG
+518 RRVSEVAKLMVDAG
-532 VVVLTAFISPFE
+532 IVVITAFISPF
-544 KERQMA
+544 KAERQMA
-550 RDLFEKDEFIEVF
+550 REMFEKDEFFEVF
-563 VDTPLQVVEK
+563 VDTPLNVAEL
-573 RDTKGLYKKA
+573 RDPKGLYKKA
-583 RAGDLPNFTGIDSI
+583 RKGEIPNFTGIHSPYQDP
-597 YEMPKNPEIIVSTDD
+597 ENPEIRVSTTNDD
-612 RTITETLQMLLSQ
+612 LSSIVDTILSKI
-625 LNKFNLK
+625 NFKN

>member
-9 KLINDFLEKQAN
+9 QLINDFLEKQAN

-130 AIILVDA
+130 AVILVDA
-137 RHGVLEQTR
+137 RRGVLEQTC

-154 LGIKKVVL
+154 MGIKKVVL
-162 AINKIDLIEYN
+162 AVNKIDLVEYD

-180 VRAFNEFAKALTFEE
+180 VGAFNEFAKTLTFEE
-195 ITPIPISALR
+195 VTPIPISALK
-205 GDNVVARSSKSP
+205 GDNVVARSSKMA
-217 WYHGPTLLGYLETI
+217 WHHGPTLLAHLETL

-238 NSSMRFP
+238 SYPMRFP

-265 GTVSKGQAVKILP
+265 GTVSKGQAVKIMP

-288 ILLDQV
+288 TLLDQV
-294 PSDAGAGRAIT
+294 LSDAGAGRAIT
-305 LELDREVDVSRG
+305 LQLDREVDISRG
-317 DFIVAESAPCEVA
+317 DLIVAESEPCEVA
-330 DHFEARIFWMD
+330 DQFEAKIFWMD
-341 SDPGYA
+341 SEPGYA
-347 GRDFTIKIGTSSVNA
+347 GREFIIKIGTSSVNA
-362 KITKIKYAIDVN
+362 RITKIKHAIDVN
-374 TGNNVPSEKL
+374 TSNNVPSEKL
-384 SINDCAVITLTTDRA
+384 SLNDCAVITLKTDRP
-399 IPFEPFS
+399 IPFEPFD
-406 TAPALGGFVLVNKI
+406 TAPALGSFVMVNKI
-420 TNQTAA
+420 TDQTAA

-436 STNIHKQNLD
+436 STNIHKQRLE
-446 IDKNARNQLSGHHS
+446 IDKGARNELSGHDS

-479 LEIKLYQMGIHT
+479 LEIKLHQVGIRT

-544 KERQMA
+544 SERQMA
-550 RDLFEKDEFIEVF
+550 RNLFAKEEFFEVF
-563 VDTPLQVVEK
+563 VDTPIELAEA
-573 RDTKGLYKKA
+573 RDPKGLYKKA
-583 RAGDLPNFTGIDSI
+583 RAGSLQNFTGIDSP
-597 YEMPKNPEIIVSTDD
+597 YEVPKTPDLTVFPEKNSVDDIVQKIIDVLE
-612 RTITETLQMLLSQ
+612 IQ
-625 LNKFNLK
+625 

>member
-1 MTLDTSPK
+1 MTLDASPK
-9 KLINDFLEKQAN
+9 QLINDFLEKQAN

-41 GRLLYEA
+41 GRLLFEA

-56 NTLKADSKRHGTQGS
+56 NTLKADSKRHGTQGG

-130 AIILVDA
+130 AVILVDA

-162 AINKIDLIEYN
+162 AVNKIDLMEYE

-180 VRAFNEFAKALTFEE
+180 VGAFNEFAKALTFEE
-195 ITPIPISALR
+195 ITPIPISALK

-231 DVRSVEK
+231 DVRSAK
-238 NSSMRFP
+238 KSSPMRFP
-245 VQWVNRPNL
+245 VQWVNRPNP

-260 GTVAT
+260 GTVVN
-265 GTVSKGQAVKILP
+265 GTISKGQAVKILP

-283 TVKKI
+283 TVKQI
-288 ILLDQV
+288 ILFDRVL
-294 PSDAGAGRAIT
+294 SDAEAGRAIT
-305 LELDREVDVSRG
+305 VQLDREVDISRG
-317 DFIVAESAPCEVA
+317 DLIVAESEPCEVV
-330 DHFEARIFWMD
+330 DQFEAKIFWMD
-341 SDPGYA
+341 SEPGYA
-347 GRDFTIKIGTSSVNA
+347 GREFTIKIGTSLVNA
-362 KITKIKYAIDVN
+362 RITKIKYAIDVN
-374 TGNNVPSEKL
+374 TGNNVPSDKL
-384 SINDCAVITLTTDRA
+384 SLNDCAVITLKTDRP

-406 TAPALGGFVLVNKI
+406 AAPALGSFVMVNKI
-420 TNQTAA
+420 TDQTAA
-426 AGMIIFALRR
+426 AGMISFALRR
-436 STNIHKQNLD
+436 STNIHKQRLE
-446 IDKNARNQLSGHHS
+446 IDKGARNQLSGHHS

-479 LEIKLYQMGIHT
+479 LEIKLYQMGIRT

-504 NDLGF
+504 SDLGF

-518 RRVAEVAKLMVDAG
+518 RRVAEVAQLMVDAG

-544 KERQMA
+544 SERQMA
-550 RDLFEKDEFIEVF
+550 RDLFEKDAFFEVF
-563 VDTPLQVVEK
+563 VDTPLELAEA
-573 RDTKGLYKKA
+573 RDPKGLYKKA
-583 RAGDLPNFTGIDSI
+583 RAGVLQNFTGIDSP
-597 YEMPKNPEIIVSTDD
+597 YEVPKKPDLTVFPQTYSVEEIVKEIIH
-612 RTITETLQMLLSQ
+612 
-625 LNKFNLK
+625 NLEIQYT

>member
-1 MTLDTSPK
+1 MTLDASPK
-9 KLINDFLEKQAN
+9 QLINDFLEKQAN

-41 GRLLYEA
+41 GRLLFEA

-56 NTLKADSKRHGTQGS
+56 NTLKADSKRHGTQGG

-124 ASTVDT
+124 ASAVDT
-130 AIILVDA
+130 AVILVDA

-162 AINKIDLIEYN
+162 AVNKIDLMEYE

-180 VRAFNEFAKALTFEE
+180 VGAFNEFAKALTFEE
-195 ITPIPISALR
+195 ITPIPISALK

-231 DVRSVEK
+231 DVRSAK
-238 NSSMRFP
+238 KSSPMRFP
-245 VQWVNRPNL
+245 VQWVNRPNP

-260 GTVAT
+260 GTVVN
-265 GTVSKGQAVKILP
+265 GTISKGQAVKILP

-283 TVKKI
+283 TVKQI
-288 ILLDQV
+288 ILFDRVL
-294 PSDAGAGRAIT
+294 SDAEAGRAIT
-305 LELDREVDVSRG
+305 VQLDREVDISRG
-317 DFIVAESAPCEVA
+317 DLIVAESEPCEVV
-330 DHFEARIFWMD
+330 DQFEAKIFWMD
-341 SDPGYA
+341 SEPGYA
-347 GRDFTIKIGTSSVNA
+347 GREFTIKIGTSLVNA
-362 KITKIKYAIDVN
+362 RITKIKYAIDVN
-374 TGNNVPSEKL
+374 TGNNVPSDKL
-384 SINDCAVITLTTDRA
+384 SLNDCAVITLKTDRP

-406 TAPALGGFVLVNKI
+406 AAPALGSFVMVNKI

-426 AGMIIFALRR
+426 AGMISFALRR
-436 STNIHKQNLD
+436 STNIHKQRLE
-446 IDKNARNQLSGHHS
+446 IDKGARNQLSGHHS

-479 LEIKLYQMGIHT
+479 LEIKLYQMGIRT

-504 NDLGF
+504 SDLGF

-518 RRVAEVAKLMVDAG
+518 RRVAEVAQLMVDAG

-544 KERQMA
+544 SERQMA
-550 RDLFEKDEFIEVF
+550 RDLFEKDAFFEVF
-563 VDTPLQVVEK
+563 VDTPLELAEA
-573 RDTKGLYKKA
+573 RDPKGLYKKA
-583 RAGDLPNFTGIDSI
+583 RAGVLQNFTGIDSP
-597 YEMPKNPEIIVSTDD
+597 YEVPKKPDLTVFPQTYSVEEIVKEIIH
-612 RTITETLQMLLSQ
+612 
-625 LNKFNLK
+625 NLEIQYT

>member
-1 MTLDTSPK
+1 MTSDTSSK
-9 KLINDFLEKQAN
+9 ELINNFLEKQAN

-27 ITCGSVDDGKSTLI
+27 ITCGSVDNGKSTLI

-48 GSILDDQL
+48 DSILDDQL
-56 NTLKADSKRHGTQGS
+56 DALKADSRRHGTQGS

-119 NMATG
+119 NMATA
-124 ASTVDT
+124 ASTAEV
-130 AIILVDA
+130 AVIIVDA

-154 LGIKKVVL
+154 LGIRKIVL
-162 AINKIDLIEYN
+162 AVNKIDLVEYD
-173 ETVYQDI
+173 ERRYQNI
-180 VRAFNEFAKALTFEE
+180 VESFDQFVKNLTFEKV
-195 ITPIPISALR
+195 TPIPISALK
-205 GDNVVARSSKSP
+205 GDNVVGRSSKLA
-217 WYHGPTLLGYLETI
+217 WYHGPTLLAHLETI
-231 DVRSVEK
+231 DVRSLEK
-238 NSSMRFP
+238 SYSMRFP

-254 DFRGFS
+254 NFRGFS

-265 GTVSKGQAVKILP
+265 GTISKGQDIKILP

-288 ILLDQV
+288 TLFDQV
-294 PSDAGAGRAIT
+294 MSDAEAGRAIT
-305 LELDREVDVSRG
+305 VQLDREIDISRG
-317 DFIVAESAPCEVA
+317 DLFVGASEPCEVA
-330 DHFEARIFWMD
+330 DHFEAKIFWMD
-341 SDPGYA
+341 RESSYA
-347 GRDFTIKIGTSSVNA
+347 GREFTIKIGTSSVNSR
-362 KITKIKYAIDVN
+362 ITKIKHAIDVN
-374 TGNNVPSEKL
+374 TGNKVPSEKL
-384 SINDCAVITLTTDRA
+384 SLNDFAVITLKTDR
-399 IPFEPFS
+399 PMTFEPFS
-406 TAPALGGFVLVNKI
+406 TVSALGSFVMVNKI
-420 TNQTAA
+420 THQTAA
-426 AGMIIFALRR
+426 AGMINFALRR
-436 STNIHKQNLD
+436 ATNIHKQRLE
-446 IDKNARNQLSGHHS
+446 IDKGARNELSGHNS

-479 LEIKLYQMGIHT
+479 LEIKLHQMGIRT

-518 RRVAEVAKLMVDAG
+518 RRVAEVAKLLVDAG

-544 KERQMA
+544 SERQIA
-550 RDLFEKDEFIEVF
+550 RDLFEKGDFLEVF
-563 VDTPLQVVEK
+563 VDTPLELAEA
-573 RDTKGLYKKA
+573 RDPKGLYAKA
-583 RAGDLPNFTGIDSI
+583 RAGVLQNFTGIDSP
-597 YEMPKNPEIIVSTDD
+597 YERPKSSDLTVFPKIHSVEEIVKEIID
-612 RTITETLQMLLSQ
+612 
-625 LNKFNLK
+625 NLEI

>member
-1 MTLDTSPK
+1 MILDTSQK
-9 KLINDFLEKQAN
+9 KLINHFLEKQAN

-41 GRLLYEA
+41 GRLLFEA

-56 NTLKADSKRHGTQGS
+56 NTLKVDSKKHGTQGN

-87 QGITIDVAYRFFSTD
+87 QGITIDVAYRFFATD
-102 QRKFIIADT
+102 RRKFIIADT

-124 ASTVDT
+124 ASTVDI

-137 RHGVLEQTR
+137 RRGVLEQTR

-162 AINKIDLIEYN
+162 AVNKIDLVEYD
-173 ETVYQDI
+173 ETNYQNI
-180 VRAFNEFAKALTFEE
+180 VKAFNEFAKALNFEE
-195 ITPIPISALR
+195 VTPIPLSALK
-205 GDNVVARSSKSP
+205 GDNVIVRSSKTT
-217 WYHGPTLLGYLETI
+217 WYNGPTLIGLLETI
-231 DVRSVEK
+231 DMHSNQK
-238 NSSMRFP
+238 NHPMRFP
-245 VQWVNRPNL
+245 VQWVNRPNP

-260 GTVAT
+260 GTVAS
-265 GTVSKGQAVKILP
+265 GTISKGQTVKVLP
-278 SGETA
+278 SGEIA
-283 TVKKI
+283 VVRKI
-288 ILLDQV
+288 ILLDQEL
-294 PSDAGAGRAIT
+294 ANAETGRAIT
-305 LELDREVDVSRG
+305 LQLDREVDISRG
-317 DFIVAESAPCEVA
+317 NLIVAESEPCEVA
-330 DHFEARIFWMD
+330 DHFEAKIFWMD
-341 SDPGYA
+341 NESGYA
-347 GRDFTIKIGTSSVNA
+347 GREFIIIIGTSSFNA
-362 KITKIKYAIDVN
+362 KITKIKQAIDVN

-384 SINDCAVITLTTDRA
+384 SLNDCAIITLKTNKPV
-399 IPFEPFS
+399 PFEPFN
-406 TAPALGGFVLVNKI
+406 TIPELGSFVLVNKV

-426 AGMIIFALRR
+426 AGMINFALRR
-436 STNIHKQNLD
+436 STNIHKQILD
-446 IDKNARNQLSGHHS
+446 IEKHARNQLSGHPS

-479 LEIKLYQMGIHT
+479 LEKKLYDMGIRT

-532 VVVLTAFISPFE
+532 IVVLTAFISPFE
-544 KERQMA
+544 SERQMA
-550 RDLFEKDEFIEVF
+550 RDLFEKGDFFEVY
-563 VDTPLQVVEK
+563 VDIPLELAEA
-573 RDTKGLYKKA
+573 RDPKGLYKKA
-583 RAGDLPNFTGIDSI
+583 RAGLLQNFTGIDSL
-597 YEMPKNPEIIVSTDD
+597 YETPKSPDLVVNTNEKCLEQIVED
-612 RTITETLQMLLSQ
+612 LLKSIK
-625 LNKFNLK
+625 L

>member
-1 MTLDTSPK
+1 MTLDASPK
-9 KLINDFLEKQAN
+9 QLINDFLEKQAN

-41 GRLLYEA
+41 GRLLFEA
-48 GSILDDQL
+48 GSIFDDQL
-56 NTLKADSKRHGTQGS
+56 NTLKADSKRHGTQVG

-124 ASTVDT
+124 ASAVDT
-130 AIILVDA
+130 AVILIDA

-162 AINKIDLIEYN
+162 AVNKIDLVEYD

-180 VRAFNEFAKALTFEE
+180 VGAFNEFAKALTFEE
-195 ITPIPISALR
+195 VTPIPLSALR

-231 DVRSVEK
+231 DVRSAK
-238 NSSMRFP
+238 KSFPMRFP

-265 GTVSKGQAVKILP
+265 GTVSKGQAVKVLP

-288 ILLDQV
+288 TLFDRVL
-294 PSDAGAGRAIT
+294 SDAEAGRAIT
-305 LELDREVDVSRG
+305 LQLDREVDISRG
-317 DFIVAESAPCEVA
+317 DLIVAESEPCEVA
-330 DHFEARIFWMD
+330 DQFEAKIFWMD
-341 SDPGYA
+341 SEPGYA
-347 GRDFTIKIGTSSVNA
+347 GREFTIKIGTSSVNA
-362 KITKIKYAIDVN
+362 RVTKIKRAIDVN

-384 SINDCAVITLTTDRA
+384 SLNDCAVITLKTDRP

-406 TAPALGGFVLVNKI
+406 AAPPIGSFVMVNKL

-426 AGMIIFALRR
+426 AGMITFALRR
-436 STNIHKQNLD
+436 STNIHKQRLE
-446 IDKNARNQLSGHHS
+446 IDKGARNQLSGHHS

-479 LEIKLYQMGIHT
+479 LEIKLYQMGIRT

-518 RRVAEVAKLMVDAG
+518 RRVAEVAQLMVDAG

-544 KERQMA
+544 SERQMA
-550 RDLFEKDEFIEVF
+550 RNLFEKDAFFEVF
-563 VDTPLQVVEK
+563 VDTPLELAEA
-573 RDTKGLYKKA
+573 RDPKGLYKKA
-583 RAGDLPNFTGIDSI
+583 RAGVLQNFTGIDSP
-597 YEMPKNPEIIVSTDD
+597 YEVPKQPDLTVFPQNYNVEEIVKEILD
-612 RTITETLQMLLSQ
+612 
-625 LNKFNLK
+625 NLEIQYA